1 MGKKNKSKVRA
12 DLTRVEKKSTR
23 KVQKRTY
30 RAPRA
35 DHISGN
41 FSPRGGWERSPA
53 DLGLIIRRSRDLV
66 HNSPFAGRAID
77 VLTSYLVGTGIRIA
91 VNGDPEYAAAY
102 RKWSESTDVDYD
114 GHLDLAGHTS
124 LAART
129 AMEAG
134 NAFIIVRDIEGPDG
148 NIYPQ
153 LQAVDPELLAQS
165 ALPKIPGNRVVFGA
179 EIDPRHGRAIG
190 FHFYEYF
197 DPMTSQSRT
206 FFVAAK
212 DIIHIFE
219 KVYPGQILGIPRGSQ
234 ALTHAADMDQ
244 AIQTVLVKMKTEA
257 CLGVAITVAD
267 GEEYDLV
274 GDDQDVGVESDPL
287 PETLSPGLI
296 LRLRQ
301 GEDVKTITPTSSSGY
316 IDILRLS
323 GQAIATAYRV
333 TTSQIMSDPG
343 MANFSSMKAELNL
356 FQQGIDE
363 TRKHCISPFV
373 VKIEKLFRQ
382 DYELN
387 EGREVRATTTV
398 IPPRIHQIDPQK
410 QSAATISELA
420 AGILLL
426 SDVVLERGK
435 DPAEHFAQL
444 KAEREM
450 LAQMGIVV
458 SFIPPVIAP
467 DPEDEDDEVDEQD
480 EKPSRDRRPP
490 SKS

>member
-12 DLTRVEKKSTR
+12 DLTRVEKKSAR
-23 KVQKRTY
+23 KVQKRAY

-41 FSPRGGWERSPA
+41 FAPRGGWERSPA
-53 DLGLIIRRSRDLV
+53 DLGLIIRRSRDLA
-66 HNSPFAGRAID
+66 HNNPFAARAIST
-77 VLTSYLVGTGIRIA
+77 LTSYLVGTGIRIA
-91 VNGDPEYAAAY
+91 VNGDAEYAADY
-102 RKWSESTDVDYD
+102 RRWSESTDVDYD

-124 LAART
+124 LVART

-134 NAFIIVRDIEGPDG
+134 NGFIIKRHVEGERG
-148 NIYPQ
+148 NIFPQ
-153 LQAVDPELLAQS
+153 LQAVDPELLAPS
-165 ALPKIPGNRVVFGA
+165 ASPKVPGNRIVFGA
-179 EIDPRHGRAIG
+179 EVNPMTGRAVG
-190 FHFYEYF
+190 FHFYEFY

-212 DIIHIFE
+212 DIIHVFE
-219 KVYPGQILGIPRGSQ
+219 KLYPGQLMGIPRGSQ

-244 AIQTVLVKMKTEA
+244 TIQTVIVKMKTEA
-257 CLGVAITVAD
+257 CLGVAVTVAD

-274 GDDQDVGVESDPL
+274 ADDQDSGVESDPL

-301 GEDVKTITPTSSSGY
+301 GEDVKTITPTNSSGY

-373 VKIEKLFRQ
+373 VQVEKLFRQ
-382 DYELN
+382 DYELS
-387 EGREVRATTTV
+387 EGREVTVTTTV

-410 QSAATISELA
+410 QSAATIAELA
-420 AGILLL
+420 AGIVSL

-450 LAQMGIVV
+450 LAKMGIIV
-458 SFIPPVIAP
+458 SFITPVVEQ
-467 DPEDEDDEVDEQD
+467 DDEDEDDEVDEQD

-490 SKS
+490 GKS